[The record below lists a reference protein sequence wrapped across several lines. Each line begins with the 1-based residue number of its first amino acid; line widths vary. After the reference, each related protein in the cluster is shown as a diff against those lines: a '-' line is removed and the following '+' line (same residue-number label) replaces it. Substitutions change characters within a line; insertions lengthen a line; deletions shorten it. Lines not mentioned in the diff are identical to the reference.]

1 MTGAARRAGCSIR
14 CGGGALWGRSTK
26 VAGASAPEYPKCS
39 YLLAR
44 SLQAASVVESNR
56 IESKRGCRCSQPTN
70 HMHSL
75 IHAINTTRTARAGAA
90 ASAASNALPSRTAAG
105 GAAPQPPRS

>member
-39 YLLAR
+39 YLLACP
-44 SLQAASVVESNR
+44 LAAGCFSRRIESNR
-56 IESKRGCRCSQPTN
+56 IEARMPLLTTNQPHAFAHSCDKHNTHSQGRGSSIGSKQRVAITDRRRGR
-70 HMHSL
+70 
-75 IHAINTTRTARAGAA
+75 RA
-90 ASAASNALPSRTAAG
+90 TAA
-105 GAAPQPPRS
+105 